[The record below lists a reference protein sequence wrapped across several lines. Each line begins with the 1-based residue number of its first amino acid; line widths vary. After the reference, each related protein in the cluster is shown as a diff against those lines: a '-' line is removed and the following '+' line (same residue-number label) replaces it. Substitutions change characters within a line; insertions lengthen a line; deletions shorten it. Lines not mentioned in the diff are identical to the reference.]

1 MSFGQYRTH
10 ICWSQG
16 VKLLGCRICIF
27 VHLIDDAKWFS
38 KLTEF
43 TLHQQYM
50 VIFQLLMFS
59 LTLCMVPLILAVLV
73 GVQRCNTVVL
83 ICIFLVSKVGD
94 AFLCFVCL
102 LLATWIVYLASACST
117 LLSILLLMSFFI
129 FLHRSY

>member
-1 MSFGQYRTH
+1 MSLVNTAH
-10 ICWSQG
+10 ISVEGRG

-50 VIFQLLMFS
+50 TMFQLLMFS

-73 GVQRCNTVVL
+73 GVQWCNTVVL

-102 LLATWIVYLASACST
+102 LLATWIVYLASAFYSLVHFAINVFFHIST
-117 LLSILLLMSFFI
+117 
-129 FLHRSY
+129 